1 MQITREAHLKI
12 AFMTWALVG
21 TGLLVFGMNT
31 LFGRSLGVL
40 NDGSTHSGFAEAVG
54 VVVALTIGFLKG
66 NFILKKVALKYIS
79 RIQMLSEMSPFY
91 MTFAPKNWILVVGMM
106 SLGKLIRTFASSHL
120 VIGVI
125 YVTVGFALVLG
136 ARTYLMGSQIA
147 PAEV

>member
-1 MQITREAHLKI
+1 MQITREAHLRI
-12 AFMTWALVG
+12 AFMTWTLVG
-21 TGLLVFGMNT
+21 TGLLIFGMNV

-40 NDGSTHSGFAEAVG
+40 DNGSPSPGLAEGVG
-54 VVVALTIGFLKG
+54 LVLALTVGFLKG
-66 NFILKKVALKYIS
+66 NFILRRVALKYIA

-106 SLGKLIRTFASSHL
+106 SLGKLIRTFASSPL

-136 ARTYLMGSQIA
+136 ARSYLMEPQVA
-147 PAEV
+147 QAEA